1 MNIKSRLSVMMFLQ
15 YAIWGSWYVTVGNYM
30 NAIGM
35 SSTIHWAYTVSP
47 IAAIISPFFLGM
59 IADRFFA
66 TEKILGILH
75 LIGGA
80 ALILAPIVAEGD
92 SASST
97 FFILLLLLHMLSYM
111 PTVGLT
117 NSLAFTHLNDQE
129 KEFPII
135 RVFGTIGWIAA
146 GIFVSKIL
154 GADESSLPL
163 RVAGI
168 ASILMGFFSFTLP
181 HTPPV
186 AKGEK
191 TSFRKIIGIDAIK
204 KLNTKPFIVFIISS
218 FLISI
223 PLALY
228 YAYAPVFVNSSG
240 IENPAFVMS
249 FGQMSEAIFIL
260 IMPLLFPIL
269 GVKKMLLTGMGA
281 WVLRYLLFAA
291 GADDTIVWMILSGI
305 ILHGICYDFFF
316 VAGFI
321 YVDKTAPVEI
331 RSQAQGFIILA
342 TYGLGMLIGS
352 QVAGY
357 LFNNIISDVNLSEWQ
372 TFWFIPA
379 IFAAAVMLFFGIM
392 FKDQKKMTP
401 ESIKRNLWMVL
412 K

>member
-1 MNIKSRLSVMMFLQ
+1 MNIKSRLSIMMFLQ

-30 NAIGM
+30 SAIGM

-47 IAAIISPFFLGM
+47 IAAIVSPFFLGM

-66 TEKILGILH
+66 TEKVLGILH
-75 LIGGA
+75 LIGGV

-163 RVAGI
+163 RVAGF

-181 HTPPV
+181 HTPPL

-204 KLNTKPFIVFIISS
+204 KLNTKPFVVFIISS

-223 PLALY
+223 PLAVY

-249 FGQMSEAIFIL
+249 FGQMSEVIFIL
-260 IMPLLFPIL
+260 IMPLLYPIL

-291 GADDTIVWMILSGI
+291 GADDAIVWMILSGI

-321 YVDKTAPVEI
+321 YVDKTASADI
-331 RSQAQGFIILA
+331 RGQAQGFIILA

-357 LFNNIISDVNLSEWQ
+357 LFNNIIAGSNLAEWQ
-372 TFWFIPA
+372 SFWFIPA
-379 IFAAAVMLFFGIM
+379 LFAAVVMLFFGIM
-392 FKDQKKMTP
+392 FKDTKKITT
-401 ESIKRNLWMVL
+401 E
-412 K
+412 

>member
-1 MNIKSRLSVMMFLQ
+1 MSIKAKLSIMMFLQ

-30 NAIGM
+30 GAIGM

-59 IADRFFA
+59 VADRYFA

-80 ALILAPIVAEGD
+80 ALLLAPLVAEGD

-97 FFILLLLLHMLSYM
+97 LFILLLLLHMLSYM
-111 PTVGLT
+111 PTIGLT
-117 NSLAFTHLNDQE
+117 NTLAFSHLDNQE

-146 GIFVSKIL
+146 GIFVSKVL
-154 GADESSLPL
+154 GADETSLPL
-163 RVAGI
+163 IVAGI
-168 ASILMGFFSFTLP
+168 ASLLMGIFSFTLP
-181 HTPPV
+181 HTPPP

-204 KLNTKPFIVFIISS
+204 KLNTKPFMVFMASS

-240 IENPAFVMS
+240 IESPAFVMS
-249 FGQMSEAIFIL
+249 FGQMSEVAFIL
-260 IMPLLFPIL
+260 IMPLLLPRWGI
-269 GVKKMLLTGMGA
+269 KKVLLIGMGA
-281 WVLRYLLFAA
+281 WALRYALFAA
-291 GADDTIVWMILSGI
+291 GADDGTVWMILSGI

-331 RSQAQGFIILA
+331 RGQAQGFIILV

-352 QVAGY
+352 QVAGL
-357 LFNNIISDVNLSEWQ
+357 LFNNMISGSSLTEWQ
-372 TFWFIPA
+372 SFWIVPA
-379 IFAAAVMLFFGIM
+379 IFATLVMFFFGFM
-392 FKDQKKMTP
+392 FKEKTQINKK
-401 ESIKRNLWMVL
+401 
-412 K
+412 

>member
-30 NAIGM
+30 SAIGM

-47 IAAIISPFFLGM
+47 IAAIVSPFFLGM

-66 TEKILGILH
+66 TEKVLGILH

-117 NSLAFTHLNDQE
+117 NTLAFSHLDNQD

-154 GADESSLPL
+154 GADETSLPL
-163 RVAGI
+163 TIAGI
-168 ASILMGFFSFTLP
+168 ASILMGLFSFSLP
-181 HTPPV
+181 HTPPP
-186 AKGEK
+186 AKGER
-191 TSFRKIIGIDAIK
+191 TSFREIIGIDAIK
-204 KLNTKPFIVFIISS
+204 KLNTKPFVVFMVSS

-249 FGQMSEAIFIL
+249 FGQMSEVAFIL
-260 IMPLLFPIL
+260 IMPLLLPRFGI
-269 GVKKMLLTGMGA
+269 KKVLLIGMGA
-281 WVLRYLLFAA
+281 WALRYVLFAA
-291 GADDTIVWMILSGI
+291 GADDATVWMILSGI

-331 RSQAQGFIILA
+331 RGQAQGFIILV

-352 QVAGY
+352 QVAGL
-357 LFNNIISDVNLSEWQ
+357 LFNGMISGSSLAEWQ
-372 TFWFIPA
+372 NFWIVPA

-392 FKDQKKMTP
+392 FKDQKKITS
-401 ESIKRNLWMVL
+401 E
-412 K
+412 

>member
-1 MNIKSRLSVMMFLQ
+1 MNIKVKLSVMMFLQ
-15 YAIWGSWYVTVGNYM
+15 YTIWGAWFVTVGNYM
-30 NAIGM
+30 SAIGM
-35 SSTIHWAYTVSP
+35 SSTIHWAYTVGP
-47 IAAIISPFFLGM
+47 IAAIISPFFIGM
-59 IADRFFA
+59 VADRFFA
-66 TEKILGILH
+66 TEKVLGILH
-75 LIGGA
+75 FIGGVSI
-80 ALILAPIVAEGD
+80 ILAPFVAEGP
-92 SASST
+92 SASPT
-97 FFILLLLLHMLSYM
+97 FFILLLLVHMLSYM

-117 NSLAFTHLNDQE
+117 NSLAFANLSNQE

-154 GADESSLPL
+154 GADETSLPL
-163 RVAGI
+163 TVAGI
-168 ASILMGFFSFTLP
+168 ASFLMGIFSFTLP
-181 HTPPV
+181 HTPPP

-204 KLNTKPFIVFIISS
+204 KLNTKPFIVFIVSS

-223 PLALY
+223 PLAVY

-249 FGQMSEAIFIL
+249 FGQMSEVVFIL

-281 WVLRYLLFAA
+281 WVLRYILFSL
-291 GADDTIVWMILSGI
+291 GADDTIVWMILSGV

-321 YVDKTAPVEI
+321 YVDKTASVEI
-331 RSQAQGFIILA
+331 RAQAQGFVILA

-352 QVAGY
+352 QVSGL
-357 LFNNIISDVNLSEWQ
+357 LFNNIITGSSLAEWQ
-372 TFWFIPA
+372 SFWFIPA
-379 IFAAAVMLFFGIM
+379 VFAAIVMLFFGIM
-392 FKDQKKMTP
+392 FKGPKNNKTD
-401 ESIKRNLWMVL
+401 
-412 K
+412 

>member
-1 MNIKSRLSVMMFLQ
+1 MSIKLRLFLMMFLQ

-30 NAIGM
+30 SAIGM
-35 SSTIHWAYTVSP
+35 SSSIYWAYTVSP
-47 IAAIISPFFLGM
+47 IAAIVSPFFLGM
-59 IADRFFA
+59 VADRFFA
-66 TEKILGILH
+66 TEKVLGILH
-75 LIGGA
+75 LIGGVA
-80 ALILAPIVAEGD
+80 MLLAPFAAEG
-92 SASST
+92 SFASPT
-97 FFILLLLLHMLSYM
+97 LFILLLLVHMLSYM

-117 NSLAFTHLNDQE
+117 NSLAFAHLEDQE

-154 GADESSLPL
+154 GADETSLPL
-163 RVAGI
+163 SVAGI
-168 ASILMGFFSFTLP
+168 AGIFMGVFSFALP
-181 HTPPV
+181 HTPPP

-191 TSFRKIIGIDAIK
+191 TSIRKIIGIDAIK
-204 KLNTKPFIVFIISS
+204 KLNSKPFIVFIISS

-223 PLALY
+223 PLAVY

-240 IENPAFVMS
+240 IENPAFVIS
-249 FGQMSEAIFIL
+249 FGQMSEVLFIL

-291 GADDTIVWMILSGI
+291 GADDTITWMILSGI

-321 YVDKTAPVEI
+321 YVDKTAPVDI
-331 RSQAQGFIILA
+331 RGQAQGFIILA

-357 LFNNIISDVNLSEWQ
+357 LFNNIITGSSLGEWQ
-372 TFWFIPA
+372 NFWVIPA
-379 IFAAAVMLFFGIM
+379 VFAAAVMLFFGIM
-392 FKDQKKMTP
+392 FKNT
-401 ESIKRNLWMVL
+401 KRITTE
-412 K
+412 

>member
-1 MNIKSRLSVMMFLQ
+1 MSVKVRLSIMMFLQ

-30 NAIGM
+30 GAIGM

-59 IADRFFA
+59 VADRFFA
-66 TEKILGILH
+66 TEKVLGILH

-80 ALILAPIVAEGD
+80 ALLVAPFVAEGD

-97 FFILLLLLHMLSYM
+97 LFILLLLLHMLSYM

-117 NSLAFTHLNDQE
+117 NTLAFSHLDNQE

-146 GIFVSKIL
+146 GIFVSKVL
-154 GADESSLPL
+154 GADETSLPL

-168 ASILMGFFSFTLP
+168 ASIAMGLFSFSLP
-181 HTPPV
+181 HTPPP

-204 KLNTKPFIVFIISS
+204 KLNTKPFMVFMASS

-249 FGQMSEAIFIL
+249 FGQMSEVAFIL
-260 IMPLLFPIL
+260 IMPFLLPKF
-269 GVKKMLLTGMGA
+269 GFKKVLLIGMGA
-281 WVLRYLLFAA
+281 WALRYFLFAA
-291 GADDTIVWMILSGI
+291 GADDAVVWMILSGI

-331 RSQAQGFIILA
+331 RGQAQGFIILV

-352 QVAGY
+352 QVAGL
-357 LFNNIISDVNLSEWQ
+357 LFNSMISGSSLLEWQ
-372 TFWFIPA
+372 NFWVVPA
-379 IFAAAVMLFFGIM
+379 IFATIVMLFFGFM
-392 FKDQKKMTP
+392 FKEKGASQK
-401 ESIKRNLWMVL
+401 
-412 K
+412 

>member
-1 MNIKSRLSVMMFLQ
+1 MFLQ

-30 NAIGM
+30 GAIGM

-59 IADRFFA
+59 VADRFFA
-66 TEKILGILH
+66 TEKVLGILH
-75 LIGGA
+75 LIGGV
-80 ALILAPIVAEGD
+80 ALLVAPFVAEGD

-97 FFILLLLLHMLSYM
+97 LFILLLLLHMLSYM

-117 NSLAFTHLNDQE
+117 NTLAFSHLDNQE

-154 GADESSLPL
+154 GADETSLPL
-163 RVAGI
+163 QVAGI
-168 ASILMGFFSFTLP
+168 ASVVMGLFSFSLP
-181 HTPPV
+181 HTPPP

-204 KLNTKPFIVFIISS
+204 KLNTKPFMVFMASS

-249 FGQMSEAIFIL
+249 FGQMSEVAFIL
-260 IMPLLFPIL
+260 IMPLLLPRYGF
-269 GVKKMLLTGMGA
+269 KKVLLIGMGA
-281 WVLRYLLFAA
+281 WALRYFLFAA
-291 GADDTIVWMILSGI
+291 GADDAVVWMILSGI

-331 RSQAQGFIILA
+331 RGQAQGFIILV

-352 QVAGY
+352 QVAGL
-357 LFNNIISDVNLSEWQ
+357 LFNSMISGSSLLEWQ
-372 TFWFIPA
+372 NFWIVPA
-379 IFAAAVMLFFGIM
+379 IFATIVMLFFGFM
-392 FKDQKKMTP
+392 FKEKNTT
-401 ESIKRNLWMVL
+401 N
-412 K
+412 

>member
-1 MNIKSRLSVMMFLQ
+1 MSIKLRLFLMMFLQ

-30 NAIGM
+30 SAIGM
-35 SSTIHWAYTVSP
+35 SSSIYWAYTVSP
-47 IAAIISPFFLGM
+47 IAAIVSPFFLGM
-59 IADRFFA
+59 VADRFFA
-66 TEKILGILH
+66 TEKVLGILH
-75 LIGGA
+75 LIGGVA
-80 ALILAPIVAEGD
+80 MLLAPFAAEG
-92 SASST
+92 SFASPT
-97 FFILLLLLHMLSYM
+97 LFILLLLVHMLSYM

-117 NSLAFTHLNDQE
+117 NSLAFAHLEDQE

-154 GADESSLPL
+154 GADETSLPL

-168 ASILMGFFSFTLP
+168 AGIFMGVFSFALP
-181 HTPPV
+181 HTPPP

-191 TSFRKIIGIDAIK
+191 TSIRKIIGIDAIK
-204 KLNTKPFIVFIISS
+204 KLNSKPFIVFIISS

-223 PLALY
+223 PLAVY

-249 FGQMSEAIFIL
+249 FGQMSEVLFIL

-291 GADDTIVWMILSGI
+291 GADDAITWIILSGI

-321 YVDKTAPVEI
+321 YVDKTAPVDI
-331 RSQAQGFIILA
+331 RGQAQGFIILA

-357 LFNNIISDVNLSEWQ
+357 LFNNIITGNSLGEWQ
-372 TFWFIPA
+372 NFWVIPA
-379 IFAAAVMLFFGIM
+379 VFAAAVMLFFGIM
-392 FKDQKKMTP
+392 FKNT
-401 ESIKRNLWMVL
+401 KRITTE
-412 K
+412 

>member
-1 MNIKSRLSVMMFLQ
+1 MFLQ

-30 NAIGM
+30 GAIGM

-59 IADRFFA
+59 VADRFFA
-66 TEKILGILH
+66 TEKVLGILH

-80 ALILAPIVAEGD
+80 ALLVAPLVAEGE

-117 NSLAFTHLNDQE
+117 NTLAFSHLSNQE

-146 GIFVSKIL
+146 GIFVSKVL
-154 GADESSLPL
+154 GADETSLPL
-163 RVAGI
+163 IVAGI
-168 ASILMGFFSFTLP
+168 ASIAMGLFSFSLP
-181 HTPPV
+181 HTPPP

-191 TSFRKIIGIDAIK
+191 PSLREIIGIDAIK
-204 KLNTKPFIVFIISS
+204 KLNTKPFMVFMASS

-249 FGQMSEAIFIL
+249 FGQMSEVAFIL
-260 IMPLLFPIL
+260 IMPLLLPRF
-269 GVKKMLLTGMGA
+269 GFKKVLLIGMGA
-281 WVLRYLLFAA
+281 WALRYFLFAA
-291 GADDTIVWMILSGI
+291 GADDAVVWMILSGI

-321 YVDKTAPVEI
+321 YVDKTAPKEI
-331 RSQAQGFIILA
+331 RGQAQGFIILV

-352 QVAGY
+352 QVAGV
-357 LFNNIISDVNLSEWQ
+357 LFNNIITGSGLAEWQ
-372 TFWFIPA
+372 SFWIIPA
-379 IFAAAVMLFFGIM
+379 IFATIVMLFFGFM
-392 FKDQKKMTP
+392 FKEKGASQK
-401 ESIKRNLWMVL
+401 
-412 K
+412 

>member
-1 MNIKSRLSVMMFLQ
+1 MNIKSRLSIMMFLQ

-30 NAIGM
+30 SAIGM

-47 IAAIISPFFLGM
+47 IAAIVSPFFLGM

-66 TEKILGILH
+66 TEKVLGILH

-117 NSLAFTHLNDQE
+117 NSLAFTHLNNQE

-168 ASILMGFFSFTLP
+168 ASILMGLFSFTLP
-181 HTPPV
+181 HTPPL

-204 KLNTKPFIVFIISS
+204 KLNTKPFMIFIVSS

-223 PLALY
+223 PLAVY
-228 YAYAPVFVNSSG
+228 YAFAPVFVNSSG

-249 FGQMSEAIFIL
+249 FGQMSEVLFIL
-260 IMPLLFPIL
+260 IMPLLYPIL

-291 GADDTIVWMILSGI
+291 GADDAIVWMILSGI

-321 YVDKTAPVEI
+321 YVDKTAPAEI
-331 RSQAQGFIILA
+331 RGQAQGFIILA

-357 LFNNIISDVNLSEWQ
+357 LFNNIITGSSLAEWQ
-372 TFWFIPA
+372 NFWIVPA
-379 IFAAAVMLFFGIM
+379 VFAAAVMLFFGIM
-392 FKDQKKMTP
+392 FKDTKKITT
-401 ESIKRNLWMVL
+401 E
-412 K
+412 

>member
-1 MNIKSRLSVMMFLQ
+1 VGIKFRLSIMMFLQ
-15 YAIWGSWYVTVGNYM
+15 YAIWGAWYVTVGNYM
-30 NAIGM
+30 SKIGM

-66 TEKILGILH
+66 TEKVLGVLH

-80 ALILAPIVAEGD
+80 AIILAPMVAEGP
-92 SASST
+92 SASPT
-97 FFILLLLLHMLSYM
+97 WFILLLLIHMLSYM

-117 NSLAFTHLNDQE
+117 NTLAFANLNNQE
-129 KEFPII
+129 KEFPLI

-163 RVAGI
+163 TVAGV
-168 ASILMGFFSFTLP
+168 ASIFMGIFSFTLP
-181 HTPPV
+181 HTPPP
-186 AKGEK
+186 AKGEI
-191 TSFRKIIGIDAIK
+191 TSFRKILGIDAIK
-204 KLNTKPFIVFIISS
+204 KLNTKPFIVFIVSS

-223 PLALY
+223 PLAVY

-249 FGQMSEAIFIL
+249 FGQMSEVVFIL
-260 IMPLLFPIL
+260 IMPFLLPRFGI
-269 GVKKMLLTGMGA
+269 KKTLLIGMGA
-281 WVLRYLLFAA
+281 WALRYVLFAA
-291 GADDTIVWMILSGI
+291 GAEDAIVWMIMSGV

-321 YVDKTAPVEI
+321 YVDKTASVDI
-331 RSQAQGFIILA
+331 RGQAQGFVILA

-352 QVAGY
+352 QIAGL
-357 LFNNIISDVNLSEWQ
+357 LFNNIISGNSLAEWQ
-372 TFWFIPA
+372 SFWIIPA

-392 FKDQKKMTP
+392 FTDSTKSKT
-401 ESIKRNLWMVL
+401 V
-412 K
+412 

>member
-1 MNIKSRLSVMMFLQ
+1 MSVKFKLGLMMFLQ
-15 YAIWGSWYVTVGNYM
+15 YAIWGAWYVTVGNYM
-30 NAIGM
+30 SAIGM

-66 TEKILGILH
+66 TEKVLGILH
-75 LIGGA
+75 LIGGVA
-80 ALILAPIVAEGD
+80 IILATFVAEGT
-92 SASST
+92 SASPIW
-97 FFILLLLLHMLSYM
+97 FILLLLVHMLSYM

-117 NSLAFTHLNDQE
+117 NTLAFANLNDQE

-135 RVFGTIGWIAA
+135 RVFGTIGWIVA

-154 GADESSLPL
+154 GADETSLPL
-163 RVAGI
+163 TVAGV
-168 ASILMGFFSFTLP
+168 ASILMGVFSFTLP
-181 HTPPV
+181 HTPPP

-223 PLALY
+223 PLAVY

-249 FGQMSEAIFIL
+249 FGQMSEVVFIL
-260 IMPLLFPIL
+260 ILPLLLPRFGI
-269 GVKKMLLTGMGA
+269 KKTLLIGMGA
-281 WVLRYLLFAA
+281 WALRYVLFAA
-291 GADDTIVWMILSGI
+291 GAEDAIVWMIMSGV

-321 YVDKTAPVEI
+321 YVDKTASADI
-331 RSQAQGFIILA
+331 RGQAQGFVILA

-352 QVAGY
+352 QISGL
-357 LFNNIISDVNLSEWQ
+357 LFNNIITGSSLAEWQ
-372 TFWFIPA
+372 DFWIIPA

-392 FKDQKKMTP
+392 FKDT
-401 ESIKRNLWMVL
+401 KRSKTV
-412 K
+412 

>member
-1 MNIKSRLSVMMFLQ
+1 MSMKFKLSLMMFLQ
-15 YAIWGSWYVTVGNYM
+15 YVIWGSWYVTVGNYM
-30 NAIGM
+30 SAIGM
-35 SSTIHWAYTVSP
+35 SSTIYWAYTVSP

-59 IADRFFA
+59 VADRFFA
-66 TEKILGILH
+66 TEKVLGILH

-80 ALILAPIVAEGD
+80 AMILAPFVAEGN
-92 SASST
+92 SASPT
-97 FFILLLLLHMLSYM
+97 LFIILLLVHMLSYM

-117 NSLAFTHLNDQE
+117 NSLAFAHLTNQE

-154 GADESSLPL
+154 GADETSLPL
-163 RVAGI
+163 RIAGI
-168 ASILMGFFSFTLP
+168 AGIFMGAFSFTLP
-181 HTPPV
+181 HTPPP

-191 TSFRKIIGIDAIK
+191 TSIRKIIGIDAIK
-204 KLNTKPFIVFIISS
+204 KLNSKSFTVFIISS

-223 PLALY
+223 PLAVY

-249 FGQMSEAIFIL
+249 FGQMSEVLFIL

-291 GADDTIVWMILSGI
+291 GADDTIIWMILSGI

-321 YVDKTAPVEI
+321 YVDKTAPVDI
-331 RSQAQGFIILA
+331 RGQAQGFIILA

-357 LFNNIISDVNLSEWQ
+357 LFNNIITGGNLGEWQ
-372 TFWFIPA
+372 NFWVIPSV
-379 IFAAAVMLFFGIM
+379 FAAAVMLFFGIM
-392 FKDQKKMTP
+392 FKNT
-401 ESIKRNLWMVL
+401 ERITTE
-412 K
+412 

>member
-1 MNIKSRLSVMMFLQ
+1 
-15 YAIWGSWYVTVGNYM
+15 
-30 NAIGM
+30 
-35 SSTIHWAYTVSP
+35 WAYTVSP
-47 IAAIISPFFLGM
+47 IAAIVSPFFLGM
-59 IADRFFA
+59 VADRFFA
-66 TEKILGILH
+66 TEKVLGVLH

-80 ALILAPIVAEGD
+80 AMILAPFAAEGD
-92 SASST
+92 SGSPT
-97 FFILLLLLHMLSYM
+97 FFILLLLVHMLSYM
-111 PTVGLT
+111 PTIGLT
-117 NSLAFTHLNDQE
+117 NSLAFAHLDDQE

-154 GADESSLPL
+154 GADETALPL

-168 ASILMGFFSFTLP
+168 VGIFMGVFSFALP
-181 HTPPV
+181 HTPPP

-191 TSFRKIIGIDAIK
+191 ISIRKIIGIDAIK
-204 KLNTKPFIVFIISS
+204 KLNSKPFIVFIISS

-223 PLALY
+223 PLAVY

-249 FGQMSEAIFIL
+249 FGQMSEVLFIL

-291 GADDTIVWMILSGI
+291 GADDTITWMILSGI

-321 YVDKTAPVEI
+321 YVDKTAPVDI
-331 RSQAQGFIILA
+331 RGQAQGFIILA

-352 QVAGY
+352 QVSGY
-357 LFNNIISDVNLSEWQ
+357 LFNNIITGNNLGEWQ
-372 TFWFIPA
+372 NFWIIPA
-379 IFAAAVMLFFGIM
+379 VFAAAVMLFFGIM
-392 FKDQKKMTP
+392 FKNT
-401 ESIKRNLWMVL
+401 KRITTE
-412 K
+412 